1 MHPTATAESEALP
14 SAQAPL
20 MLPPPAH
27 PSVLLKALEAR
38 ARKRFGQHFL
48 SSAAAVERIVSLA
61 SIAPGEPVLE
71 IGPGLGVLTEALLAA
86 GARVTA
92 VELDRDLA
100 EALSE
105 RLSAAIECGALRIV
119 QADAVGLDLAGLMP
133 APGAKCVSN
142 LPYNVGTRILT
153 QLLEDTGGFS
163 RLVLMF
169 QREVAN
175 RLLAQPGD
183 RERGSL
189 SVFAQSR
196 ARVRIG
202 FRLQGGAFHP
212 PPKVESAVLVFEPL
226 AEPDL
231 GGVAPERFDATA
243 RLLFRSPRKTLRRV
257 IADAAG
263 VEIAEAALAA
273 AGVDGGLRPAMLDQG
288 AVQRIAAALPEHGW
302 R

>member
-1 MHPTATAESEALP
+1 MNQPPPWTPPALP
-14 SAQAPL
+14 PG
-20 MLPPPAH
+20 AH
-27 PSVLLKALEAR
+27 PSVLLKALESR

-48 SSAAAVERIVSLA
+48 ASPAAVERIVSLA
-61 SIAPGEPVLE
+61 GIQPGEPVLE

-86 GARVTA
+86 GAPVTA

-100 EALSE
+100 AALRE
-105 RLSAAIECGALRIV
+105 RLHGAIECGALRIV
-119 QADAVGLDLAGLMP
+119 EGDAVDLDLVALMP
-133 APGAKCVSN
+133 QGAKVVAN
-142 LPYNVGTRILT
+142 LPYNVGTRILV
-153 QLLEDTGGFS
+153 QLLERAGHFT

-169 QREVAN
+169 QREVAV
-175 RLLAQPGD
+175 RLVAMPGD

-196 ARVRIG
+196 AAVRVG

-212 PPKVESAVLVFEPL
+212 PPKVESAVVVFEPL
-226 AEPDL
+226 DAPDL
-231 GGVAPERFDATA
+231 GGVEPARFDAAA

-263 VEIAEAALAA
+263 VEVAEAALAE
-273 AGVDGGLRPAMLDQG
+273 AGVDGGLRPALLDLG
-288 AVQRIAAALPEHGW
+288 AVQRLAAALPEGSW

>member
-1 MHPTATAESEALP
+1 MNQPPPWTPPALP
-14 SAQAPL
+14 PA
-20 MLPPPAH
+20 AH
-27 PSVLLKALEAR
+27 PSVLLKALESR

-48 SSAAAVERIVSLA
+48 ASPAAVERIVSLA
-61 SIAPGEPVLE
+61 GIQPGEPVLE

-100 EALSE
+100 AALRE
-105 RLSAAIECGALRIV
+105 RLHGAIECGALRIV
-119 QADAVGLDLAGLMP
+119 EGDAVDLDLVALMP
-133 APGAKCVSN
+133 QGAKVVAN
-142 LPYNVGTRILT
+142 LPYNVGTRILV
-153 QLLEDTGGFS
+153 QLLERAGHFT

-169 QREVAN
+169 QREVAV
-175 RLLAQPGD
+175 RLVAMPGD

-196 ARVRIG
+196 AAVRVG

-212 PPKVESAVLVFEPL
+212 PPKVESAVVIFEPL
-226 AEPDL
+226 DAPDL
-231 GGVAPERFDATA
+231 GGVEPARFDAAA

-263 VEIAEAALAA
+263 VEVAEAALAE
-273 AGVDGGLRPAMLDQG
+273 AGVDGGLRPALLDLG
-288 AVQRIAAALPEHGW
+288 AVQRLAAALPEGSW

>member
-1 MHPTATAESEALP
+1 MNSTPPTENPIHPTATAESEASP
-14 SAQAPL
+14 SSKPAL
-20 MLPPPAH
+20 VLPPPAH

-38 ARKRFGQHFL
+38 
-48 SSAAAVERIVSLA
+48 VSLA

-100 EALSE
+100 EALGE
-105 RLSAAIECGALRIV
+105 RLHSAIECGALRIV

-153 QLLEDTGGFS
+153 QLL
-163 RLVLMF
+163 F
-169 QREVAN
+169 QREVAS

-231 GGVAPERFDATA
+231 GGVAPERFDAAA

>member
-1 MHPTATAESEALP
+1 MNATPPTENPIHPTATAESEASP
-14 SAQAPL
+14 SSKPAL
-20 MLPPPAH
+20 VLPPPAH

-61 SIAPGEPVLE
+61 SIVPGEPVLE
-71 IGPGLGVLTEALLAA
+71 IGPGLGVLL
-86 GARVTA
+86 G
-92 VELDRDLA
+92 
-100 EALSE
+100 E
-105 RLSAAIECGALRIV
+105 RLHSAIECGALRIV

-169 QREVAN
+169 QREVAS

-231 GGVAPERFDATA
+231 GGVAPERFDAAA